1 MLRIPKFRLK
11 RSIKA
16 ALTAAGL
23 LVAIGFVEK
32 KQAAKTC
39 TGVNIRIE
47 DAYDT
52 YFINENDVLALMTSN
67 STEKLIGAPYKNID
81 IRKLELRIKSNK
93 FIRECQVYSDLTGA
107 LNVEIEQARPLAR
120 LIHPTAPDR
129 YISEEGAILPMSER
143 FTARVVLLEGKWIDK
158 LIGQPDWQTSDEG
171 KNFFALLHFI
181 DSDKFWKAQVAQL
194 SVSPSGNIKLFPQ
207 VGSQVIEFGD
217 AADFERKFEKLKL
230 FYKQILPVKGWNR
243 YSRVNVAYKNQI
255 ICE

>member
-1 MLRIPKFRLK
+1 MLRIPNFRLK
-11 RSIKA
+11 RSIQV
-16 ALTAAGL
+16 ALTATALFGL
-23 LVAIGFVEK
+23 IGFVEK

-39 TGVNIRIE
+39 SGVNIRIE

-52 YFINENDVLALMTSN
+52 YFLNEDDVLALMTHN
-67 STEKLIGAPYKNID
+67 GTEKLIGAAYKNID
-81 IRKLELRIKSNK
+81 IRKLEKRIKSNK

-107 LNVEIEQARPLAR
+107 LNVEIEQARPIAR
-120 LIHPTAPDR
+120 LVYPTAPDR
-129 YISEEGAILPMSER
+129 YISEEGAVLPMSER
-143 FTARVVLLEGKWIDK
+143 FTARVLLLEGNWIDK
-158 LIGQPDWQTSDEG
+158 LVGKDDWHQSPAG

-181 DSDKFWKAQVAQL
+181 DSNKFWKAQVAQL

-217 AADFERKFEKLKL
+217 AADFEQKFEKLKL